1 MTPDSE
7 TLRSIANLF
16 DQVDFRRFRAFIA
29 TLKETETK
37 RALFTT
43 TDADV
48 ARGRAQMVADLL
60 EIIETSKTRASA
72 TEIRNDR
79 QAAARR

>member
-1 MTPDSE
+1 M
-7 TLRSIANLF
+7 ANLF
-16 DQVDFRRFRAFIA
+16 DQVDFRRFRAFL
-29 TLKETETK
+29 TELEKSETK

-43 TDADV
+43 ADTDV
-48 ARGRAQMVADLL
+48 ARGRAQMVADLR